1 MQIEKFQKLKEDS
14 DEDSTNEIFNG
25 YKLLSGGKHESYK
38 TNVVINSMEVTMEI
52 NTKVSISI
60 LNYDTYLKLLQR
72 SRVLL
77 VDSNVMLYVRIR
89 EIL

>member
-1 MQIEKFQKLKEDS
+1 MQVEKFQKLKEDS
-14 DEDSTNEIFNG
+14 DEDSTNEIFNV

-52 NTKVSISI
+52 DTKVSISI